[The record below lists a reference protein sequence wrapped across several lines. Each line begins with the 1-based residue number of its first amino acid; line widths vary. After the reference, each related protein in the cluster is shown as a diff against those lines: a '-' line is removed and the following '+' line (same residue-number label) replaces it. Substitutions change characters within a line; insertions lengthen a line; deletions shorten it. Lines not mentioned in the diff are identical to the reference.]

1 MFHVEQKRLKGRR
14 KREVLKHMANTP
26 VLTDE
31 QWEALQA
38 ANIRG
43 VPDSQL
49 SESFGVSEET
59 IRTKRFR
66 NEIWKAAVNA
76 NRELV
81 NGAIKE
87 KETQIE
93 TKGAESASL
102 AQKVAQKVSESAE
115 GLSASN
121 LLLASQI
128 AQKGL
133 KRASGEI
140 NHLAIENIADVER
153 IFKMAALAGKWSQPQ
168 VQINQAFAFG
178 GGQEDENI
186 IECETEIVED
196 AGNYGDSFNS

>member
-1 MFHVEQKRLKGRR
+1 
-14 KREVLKHMANTP
+14 MANTP
-26 VLTDE
+26 VLSED
-31 QWEALQA
+31 QWQALQA

-102 AQKVAQKVSESAE
+102 AQKVASTISESAE

-128 AQKGL
+128 AKKAL
-133 KRASGEI
+133 SRASGEI
-140 NHLAIENIADVER
+140 DHLAIENIADVER
-153 IFKMAALAGKWSQPQ
+153 IFKMAALAGKWSQPI
-168 VQINQAFAFG
+168 VNVNQAFAFG
-178 GGQEDENI
+178 GGQEDQNV
-186 IECETEIVED
+186 IECDMEIMED
-196 AGNYGDSFNS
+196 ANNYGDSFNL